1 MSTSW
6 KPLPGPQTDAL
17 TSKADILFY
26 GGAAG
31 GGKTD
36 LLIGAAHT
44 EHKRSII
51 FRREYPQLKA
61 IIDRTTELLCELG
74 KYNKSTMIWTLE
86 DGRSIEFGAVQ
97 HIGDERKYQGRPHD
111 LKAFDELAHFSEM
124 QFRTLCGWLRSA
136 DPKQRCRV
144 IATGNPPT
152 DSDGEWIIRFFAP
165 WLDNTHANPAKPCEL
180 RWFTTIGGKDTE
192 VESGES
198 FTHRGEL
205 IVPKSR
211 TFVPAR
217 VEDNPYYMESGYK
230 ATLQAL
236 PEPLRSKLLY
246 GDFTADRSDNPYQ
259 LIPTD
264 WLEKAIARFDVCD
277 KSAKLSAIGV
287 DVARGGNDKTVITL
301 RYGNWFALQQVY
313 AGSVTKTGDT
323 VAQIVLAARG
333 SAQCNVNVDVIG
345 VGSSVFDAL
354 RRVIGNSAHA
364 MNSAQASS
372 AHDRS
377 GQLSFVN
384 KRAEWWWSLREA
396 LDPAGDDNIA
406 LPPDRE
412 LLSDLAA
419 PRWRLTVRGIQV
431 EAKDTI
437 IRRIGRSPDKGDSLV
452 YAYAVQHMSGGGYLD
467 YYAGMADEES
477 VSLES

>member
-1 MSTSW
+1 MLSSW
-6 KPLPGPQTDAL
+6 EPLPGPQTDAL
-17 TSKADILFY
+17 MSKADILFY

-44 EHKRSII
+44 MHKRSII

-61 IIDRTTELLCELG
+61 IIDRTVELLSELG
-74 KYNKSTMIWTLE
+74 KYNKTSMIWSLE
-86 DGRSIEFGAVQ
+86 DGRNIEFGAVQ

-111 LKAFDELAHFSEM
+111 LKAFDEITHFSEM

-136 DPKQRCRV
+136 DARQRCRV
-144 IATGNPPT
+144 IATGNPPV

-165 WLDNTHANPAKPCEL
+165 WLDTSHANPAKPCEL
-180 RWFTTIGGKDTE
+180 RWFTTIGGRDTE
-192 VESGES
+192 VESGQPFE
-198 FTHRGEL
+198 HKGET

-211 TFVPAR
+211 TFIPTR

-246 GDFTADRSDNPYQ
+246 GDFAADRADNPYQ
-259 LIPTD
+259 LIPTE
-264 WLEKAIARFDVCD
+264 WLEKAIARFEMRNTT
-277 KSAKLSAIGV
+277 AMLSCIGV

-313 AGSVTKTGDT
+313 PGSQTKNGD
-323 VAQIVLAARG
+323 VCAQIVLSARG
-333 SAQCNVNVDVIG
+333 FSKCPVNIDVIG

-354 RRVIGNSAHA
+354 RRVIGSSARA
-364 MNSAQASS
+364 MNSAQAST
-372 AHDRS
+372 AKDKS
-377 GQLSFVN
+377 GQISFVN
-384 KRAEWWWSLREA
+384 KRAQWWWSLREA
-396 LDPAGDDNIA
+396 LDPAGGDNIA

-412 LLSDLAA
+412 LLADLAA
-419 PRWRLTVRGIQV
+419 PRWRLTVRGVQV
-431 EAKDTI
+431 EAKETI

-452 YAYAVQHMSGGGYLD
+452 YAHAIEHTSGDGYLEYYEGMSG
-467 YYAGMADEES
+467 ES
-477 VSLES
+477 N

>member
-1 MSTSW
+1 MQKSW
-6 KPLPGPQTDAL
+6 QPLPGPQTQAL
-17 TSKADILFY
+17 LSKADILFY

-44 EHKRSII
+44 EHRRSII

-61 IIDRTTELLCELG
+61 IIDRTTELLAEMG
-74 KYNKSTMIWTLE
+74 KYNKTSMLWSLE
-86 DGRSIEFGAVQ
+86 DGRTIEFGAVQ

-111 LKAFDELAHFSEM
+111 LKAFDEITHFSEM
-124 QFRTLCGWLRSA
+124 QFRTLCGWLRST
-136 DPKQRCRV
+136 DVTQRCRI

-165 WLDNTHANPAKPCEL
+165 WLDRAHANPAKPCDL
-180 RWFTTIGGKDTE
+180 RWFTTLDGKDAE
-192 VESGES
+192 VENGSPFS
-198 FTHRGEL
+198 YKGEL

-211 TFVPAR
+211 TFIPAH

-246 GDFTADRSDNPYQ
+246 GDFSADRADNPYQ

-264 WLEKAIARFDVCD
+264 WIEKAIARFDLRN
-277 KSAKLSAIGV
+277 KQAQLSCIGV
-287 DVARGGNDKTVITL
+287 DVARGGNDKTVLTL
-301 RYGNWFALQQVY
+301 RYGNWFAAQQGY
-313 AGSVTKTGDT
+313 AGSMTKTGDS
-323 VAQIVLAARG
+323 VAQLIMAARG
-333 SAQCNVNVDVIG
+333 ISGCSVNIDVVG
-345 VGSSVFDAL
+345 VGSSVFDSM
-354 RRVIGNSAHA
+354 RRYIGNSAHA
-364 MNSAQASS
+364 MNSAQSS
-372 AHDRS
+372 AASDKS

-384 KRAEWWWSLREA
+384 KRAEWWWHLREA

-412 LLSDLAA
+412 LLADLAA
-419 PRWRLTVRGIQV
+419 PRWRLTVRGILV
-431 EAKDTI
+431 EAKDAI

-452 YAYAVQHMSGGGYLD
+452 YAHAIAHVSGDGYLD
-467 YYAGMADEES
+467 YYQGMATEGDLS
-477 VSLES
+477 